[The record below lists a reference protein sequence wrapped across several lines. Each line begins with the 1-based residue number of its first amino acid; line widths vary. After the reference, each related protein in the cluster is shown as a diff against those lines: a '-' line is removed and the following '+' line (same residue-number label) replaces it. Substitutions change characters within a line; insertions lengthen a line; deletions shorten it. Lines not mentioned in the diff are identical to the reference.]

1 MESNN
6 YTASRQSFVT
16 NTRPLLIPIE
26 NQVREL
32 DPKLLLAVCAAN
44 AGIKSYVGY
53 RTEMDIIISKFP
65 RSIYLAKSLTQR
77 SDKMFRILSKLGHTI
92 CAWDEEALVHY
103 PPDIYFKR
111 RLSPVAI
118 SYVSHLFAWGQE
130 NEDLFRQYPSLPN
143 TLPIYK
149 VGNPRL
155 DMLRKEFEY
164 YYNNE
169 ISTIKQ
175 KYGRFI
181 LLNTNFGNVNAHLPI
196 HNLFTSKD
204 EYGNYKDMGRGATG
218 MGREFSEGRAKFKQ
232 TIYEHFLSLITYLS
246 VNFKDTKIIIRP
258 HPVENKDVYFNLAAK
273 YGNVEV
279 VQEGN
284 VIPWIRAATALI
296 HSGCTT
302 GIEAY
307 LSNKPAI
314 AYVPATDPRYGYD
327 AIIPDQLSH
336 QCSTHS
342 DVAKMLDLYLNNTVP
357 TLDSSVLKKYIEFDT
372 DKLSCTNIIEVIER
386 ILNSTTPENTFLDK
400 IYGKL
405 LATKRRLIKRVK
417 GISPNSKYHHSYQQ
431 VRFPTLNQEQLQA
444 KVDRFAQI
452 INTDKPVTIKQISP
466 HIFLVQ

>member
-1 MESNN
+1 VANN
-6 YTASRQSFVT
+6 Q
-16 NTRPLLIPIE
+16 PLLIPIE

-65 RSIYLAKSLTQR
+65 RSIYLAKSFTQR

-103 PPDIYFKR
+103 PADIYFKR
-111 RLSPVAI
+111 RLSPIAA

-130 NEDLFRQYPSLPN
+130 NEDLFRLYPSLPK

-155 DMLRKEFEY
+155 DMLRQEFEY
-164 YYNNE
+164 YYVDE
-169 ISTIKQ
+169 IASIKQ
-175 KYGRFI
+175 KHGDFI

-196 HNLFTSKD
+196 HNLFTNKD
-204 EYGNYKDMGRGATG
+204 EHGNYKDMGRGATG
-218 MGREFSEGRAKFKQ
+218 MGREFSEGRAKLKQ
-232 TIYEHFLSLITYLS
+232 TIYEQFLSLISYLS
-246 VNFKDTKIIIRP
+246 ENFKQSKIVIRP
-258 HPVENKDVYFNLAAK
+258 HPVENKDVYYNLAAK
-273 YGNVEV
+273 HNNVEV

-307 LSNKPAI
+307 LSNKPSI
-314 AYVPATDPRYGYD
+314 AYVPITDPRYGYD

-336 QCSTHS
+336 QCSTPLE
-342 DVAKMLDLYLNNTVP
+342 VANKLDLYLNNTVP
-357 TLDSSVLKKYIEFDT
+357 SLDSDVLKKYIEFES
-372 DKLSCTNIIEVIER
+372 DKLCCTSIIEVIEK
-386 ILNSTTPENTFLDK
+386 ILTTPIPKNSLIENTH
-400 IYGKL
+400 GRL

-417 GISPNSKYHHSYQQ
+417 SLSTTSKYHHSYQQ
-431 VRFPTLNQEQLQA
+431 VRFPTLNQAQLQA

-452 INTDKPVTIKQISP
+452 INTDNPVTIKQISA

>member
-1 MESNN
+1 MAD
-6 YTASRQSFVT
+6 TQ
-16 NTRPLLIPIE
+16 PLLIPIE

-44 AGIKSYVGY
+44 AGIKSYIGY

-65 RSIYLAKSLTQR
+65 RSIYLAKSCTHR

-111 RLSPVAI
+111 RLSPIAL

-130 NEDLFRQYPSLPN
+130 NEDLFRQYPLLP
-143 TLPIYK
+143 TALPIHK

-155 DMLRKEFEY
+155 DMLRKDFEY
-164 YYNNE
+164 YYADE
-169 ISTIKQ
+169 IATIKQ
-175 KYGRFI
+175 KYGKFI

-204 EYGNYKDMGRGATG
+204 EHGNYKDMGRGATG
-218 MGREFSEGRAKFKQ
+218 MGREFSQGRAKFKQ
-232 TIYEHFLSLITYLS
+232 ALFEHFLSLITYLS
-246 VNFKDTKIIIRP
+246 STFKDSKIIIRP
-258 HPVENKDVYFNLAAK
+258 HPVENKDVYYDIAAK
-273 YGNVEV
+273 YNNVEV

-284 VIPWIRAATALI
+284 VIPWVKAATALI

-314 AYVPATDPRYGYD
+314 AFVPLTDPRYGYG

-336 QCSTHS
+336 QCSNHS
-342 DVAKMLDLYLNNTVP
+342 EITEMLHNYLNDTVP
-357 TLDSSVLKKYIEFDT
+357 ALDSNVLKKYIEFDT
-372 DKLSCTNIIEVIER
+372 DKLSCTNIIGVIEQ
-386 ILNSTTPENTFLDK
+386 ILNGSIKENTLINK
-400 IYGKL
+400 IHGNL

-417 GISPNSKYHHSYQQ
+417 AMSANSKYHHSYQQ
-431 VRFPTLNQEQLQA
+431 VRFPTLNEQQLQA

-452 INTDKPVTIKQISP
+452 INTDSSVVIKQVSP

>member
-1 MESNN
+1 V
-6 YTASRQSFVT
+6 A
-16 NTRPLLIPIE
+16 NTQPLLIPIE

-44 AGIKSYVGY
+44 AGIKSYIGY

-65 RSIYLAKSLTQR
+65 RSIYLAKSFTQR

-111 RLSPVAI
+111 RLSPIAA
-118 SYVSHLFAWGQE
+118 SYVSHLFACGQE
-130 NEDLFRQYPSLPN
+130 NEDLFRQYPSLPK

-155 DMLRKEFEY
+155 DMLRKQFEY
-164 YYNNE
+164 YYDDE
-169 ISTIKQ
+169 IANIKQ
-175 KYGRFI
+175 KHGKFI

-196 HNLFTSKD
+196 HNLFTTKD
-204 EYGNYKDMGRGATG
+204 ENGHYKDMGRGATG

-232 TIYEHFLSLITYLS
+232 TIYEHFLSLISYLS
-246 VNFKDTKIIIRP
+246 NNFKHTKIIIRP

-273 YGNVEV
+273 HSNVEV

-314 AYVPATDPRYGYD
+314 AYVPLTDPRYGYD

-336 QCSTHS
+336 QCTNHAQ
-342 DVAKMLDLYLNNTVP
+342 VAKMLTLYLNDTPP

-372 DKLSCTNIIEVIER
+372 DKLSCSNIIEVIEK
-386 ILNSTTPENTFLDK
+386 ILSTPPPENSFTDNMH
-400 IYGKL
+400 GKL
-405 LATKRRLIKRVK
+405 LATKRRLIKRIK
-417 GISPNSKYHHSYQQ
+417 GMSANSKYHHSYQQ
-431 VRFPTLNQEQLQA
+431 VRFPTLNQQQLQS

-452 INTDKPVTIKQISP
+452 INTDNPVVIKQISP